1 MKAKKMILSSFI
13 TLGLMFGGV
22 AYAADLDGAII
33 ERIGVNPDVS
43 GYTTSSNIVFV
54 SHSSFPAGTAL
65 QCVLHKDMGDAGL
78 ATALTAMSLGKS
90 VWLRVGSTD
99 VTKITTATIMYLNK

>member
-1 MKAKKMILSSFI
+1 MKAKKMILPSFI

-43 GYTTSSNIVFV
+43 GYTTSSNIVFEDLKY
-54 SHSSFPAGTAL
+54 SKAFL
-65 QCVLHKDMGDAGL
+65 
-78 ATALTAMSLGKS
+78 
-90 VWLRVGSTD
+90 
-99 VTKITTATIMYLNK
+99 